1 MMAGIY
7 LSYKQWQTYQKICK
21 TAKNKHSRKTKE
33 NMDLGCKRLKNRE
46 KIKQEQK
53 TRNRNVRRKSTEE
66 KTVNSSQFSQ
76 P

>member
-1 MMAGIY
+1 
-7 LSYKQWQTYQKICK
+7 
-21 TAKNKHSRKTKE
+21 
-33 NMDLGCKRLKNRE
+33 MDLGCKRLKNRE